1 MGRAMGIRFI
11 LHYSNFCV
19 TLWYD
24 TTMAQ
29 NSDTILSSNTL
40 GYSVLPYKY
49 NISITTT
56 IY

>member
-1 MGRAMGIRFI
+1 MGRTMAFRFI
-11 LHYSNFCV
+11 LHYSNFRV

-29 NSDTILSSNTL
+29 NSNTILSNTL

>member
-11 LHYSNFCV
+11 LHHSNFRV
-19 TLWYD
+19 VLWYAP
-24 TTMAQ
+24 TLAQ
-29 NSDTILSSNTL
+29 NFDTILSSNTL

>member
-11 LHYSNFCV
+11 LHHSNFRV